1 MDDLRVPLRDE
12 SLHYPAM
19 FCWVVCAVQIP
30 IQLNRNLEPKERC
43 AAAGWDGAIPV
54 RGCTDTQHNLHL
66 LVAWKLSARNLS
78 VIKIR
83 WDKASHGGLDDTLHC
98 QPNASSSSLKMA
110 GLTFAQW
117 WNDRAGRQSLHT
129 QVVLSTTDIFMIL
142 LLALAFAQGY
152 QVMPFLHPGKSHSGT
167 ISLKEQET
175 QPFPGTLW
183 VPSSQEASASDSG
196 VCSCCYGKYSCVNRT
211 RV

>member
-19 FCWVVCAVQIP
+19 FCWVACAVQIP

-78 VIKIR
+78 LIKLR

-129 QVVLSTTDIFMIL
+129 QVTPSTLHHRHLHDRTACSGICPGIPSDAFSPPWEIPLRHHQPEGAGDTALPWDAVGTKQPGGLSFRQWCL
-142 LLALAFAQGY
+142 LLL
-152 QVMPFLHPGKSHSGT
+152 L
-167 ISLKEQET
+167 
-175 QPFPGTLW
+175 
-183 VPSSQEASASDSG
+183 
-196 VCSCCYGKYSCVNRT
+196 R
-211 RV
+211 